1 MDNGF
6 LELLELAKDYG
17 SIFSDIVSSSDDFTN
32 DHVENSGAALNF
44 SSALRTVS
52 LEIAIA

>member
-6 LELLELAKDYG
+6 LELLELSKDYG

-32 DHVENSGAALNF
+32 EHMENSGTALNF
-44 SSALRTVS
+44 SSALQTVS